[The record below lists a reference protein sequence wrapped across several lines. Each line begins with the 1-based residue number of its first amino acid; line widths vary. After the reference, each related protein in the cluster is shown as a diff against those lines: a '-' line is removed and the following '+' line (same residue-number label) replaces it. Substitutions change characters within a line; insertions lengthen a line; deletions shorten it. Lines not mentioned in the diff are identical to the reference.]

1 MPMSFPN
8 MQSLKDRAQQRNFR
22 QPEEDE
28 TEENYRAEFARF
40 MRNVDIIEAMEI
52 ADGRGWDEQDP
63 LKMFMNITQP

>member
-63 LKMFMNITQP
+63 LKTMMELLE